1 MGDGPAGTAALHGA
15 ENPGGS
21 GGGGRRSR
29 QTWLQWQ
36 QPHGGIL
43 QLLLRG
49 LNHCSLRWELIQD
62 EGGDAGLLAVRCV
75 CAVRP
80 AQGAAELLYRIERY
94 HAR

>member
-21 GGGGRRSR
+21 GGGEGEAIKHGSNGSSH
-29 QTWLQWQ
+29 T
-36 QPHGGIL
+36 GGIL

-49 LNHCSLRWELIQD
+49 LNHCSLRWELIQE

-75 CAVRP
+75 CRAPGPGSCRAAVPHREIP
-80 AQGAAELLYRIERY
+80 C
-94 HAR
+94 

>member
-21 GGGGRRSR
+21 GGGEGEAVKHGSNGSSH
-29 QTWLQWQ
+29 T
-36 QPHGGIL
+36 GGIL

-75 CAVRP
+75 CAMRL